1 MKVISIDPGYG
12 RCGVAIIDGSAT
24 KQTHVFSDCIET
36 SSSDDF
42 FARLHEIADTI
53 NKLITE
59 HDPDAAAIE
68 KLFFNQNTTTA
79 MKVAQVKG
87 AIAGVAKN
95 NKLPVHEYGPQK
107 IKAAVAGHGS
117 AKKKQVMAMTQQLVS
132 IPGSAQHDDEYD
144 AIAVGITCLA
154 HEA

>member
-1 MKVISIDPGYG
+1 MRVISIDPGYG
-12 RCGVAIIDGSAT
+12 RCGVAVIDGSAT
-24 KQTHVFSDCIET
+24 SQTHIYSDCIET
-36 SSSDDF
+36 DSSSDF
-42 FARLHEIADTI
+42 FDRLHRIANTI
-53 NKLITE
+53 NELITE
-59 HDPDAAAIE
+59 HKPDAVAIE

-87 AIAGVAKN
+87 AIAEVAKN
-95 NKLPVHEYGPQK
+95 NSLPIHEYSPQK

-132 IPGSAQHDDEYD
+132 IPDSAQYDDEYD

-154 HEA
+154 HEG